1 MSSRSRLDIDSI
13 LKLKN
18 KKKTL
23 LFQNIIRKK
32 LVNELLKKKIV
43 IVNETKFNQ
52 VNTWFSNKV
61 KLIVFFNF
69 FDDDI
74 YLTSFLQLK
83 LFIKNI
89 NKNIFDREIKRTNT
103 NLFYLLDSYS
113 TILLTIEFFYFYVI
127 FINFN
132 EKLIIL
138 VVFSF
143 YKLLISTTLATL
155 FA

>member
-52 VNTWFSNKV
+52 VNT
-61 KLIVFFNF
+61 
-69 FDDDI
+69 
-74 YLTSFLQLK
+74 
-83 LFIKNI
+83 
-89 NKNIFDREIKRTNT
+89 
-103 NLFYLLDSYS
+103 
-113 TILLTIEFFYFYVI
+113 
-127 FINFN
+127 
-132 EKLIIL
+132 
-138 VVFSF
+138 
-143 YKLLISTTLATL
+143 
-155 FA
+155 